1 MRTKAEK
8 PRTSRRWLAAALLLA
23 ACVGSTLGAWAVAVH
38 RRHRQAQEVSA
49 PAGPDDF
56 ATALGLVQRLAE
68 PPPPDPPS
76 SPPVYPPPRSGPE
89 VRRVSYT
96 REVRPILENACFGC
110 HGSDAR
116 TRKGGL
122 RLDARG
128 HAVRSA
134 IVPGDAARSLLLQKV
149 ACSEAD
155 GRMPPAAS
163 GKPALTGA
171 QIDLLRRWID
181 QGALYQEHWAFVP
194 PVRPAVPA
202 VRNRQWVRNPID
214 AFIVAEHEKHGL
226 TPAPEADRRTL
237 LRRLSYDLT
246 GLLPTPAEVEAFA
259 SSPPGAYEEWVDKLL
274 DSPHFGERMA
284 VLWLDLVRYADT
296 DGYSGDAQRSVWP
309 YRDWVINAF
318 NRNLP
323 FDQFTIRQL
332 AGDLV
337 PGATRQDL
345 VASGYNRLL
354 MTSNEACAN
363 EQERRAQYQADR
375 VRNVSTV
382 WLGLTLGCAECH
394 DHKFDPLT
402 ARNFYRLGAF
412 FADVQENGVGKPEPT
427 PMLTPAQEEVLAWH
441 DRRLR
446 RIEDRLRNLPGLE
459 PAVQDLDR
467 RAAEE
472 TAKGKDLPTE
482 VLAALQTKAADR
494 TPEQVRVLLW
504 HLQPDVP
511 DLKLTLVDLGAT
523 QFLRQLFLNSF
534 PVTLTTR
541 SGPRRVVRVLHRGN
555 YLDQSGEVVGPGLPE
570 VLSGG
575 YPLGDE
581 PTRLELAKW
590 LVAADNP
597 LVPRVFV
604 NHLWRIAFGKGL
616 VATPEDFGTRGSP
629 PTHPELL
636 DWLAVEFREGGWNV
650 KAMLRR
656 LVTSS
661 TYRQSSLVPAAE
673 RQRDPKNVWLA
684 RQDSWRFEAEFV
696 RDSALAAAGLLVDK
710 VGGPSV
716 SPYQPDGFWVD
727 KFYVTSQG
735 EDQHRRGLYTFWS
748 RNYLHPAMQ
757 LFDAPPRRTCCAE
770 RSRSATPLQS
780 LVLLNDPSC
789 VEAARVLAC
798 RVMRAA
804 PPSDRLACAFRLTL
818 AREPSPAE
826 SRVLEALYQRHLE
839 EFRRDRDRA
848 IALTSTGQ
856 APGAPDLDVAEWAA
870 WTSVVRAI
878 LNLHE
883 TVTRY

>member
-8 PRTSRRWLAAALLLA
+8 LHKGRRWLAVALLLA
-23 ACVGSTLGAWAVAVH
+23 AVPALRTWAVGVH
-38 RRHRQAQEVSA
+38 RRHRQARQVPA
-49 PAGPDDF
+49 PAVSDDL
-56 ATALGLVQRLAE
+56 AAALRLVQRLSLPPPPE
-68 PPPPDPPS
+68 PPP
-76 SPPVYPPPRSGPE
+76 SPPVFPPPRSGPE

-96 REVRPILENACFGC
+96 REVRPILEDNCFGC
-110 HGSDAR
+110 HGPDAR

-134 IVPGDAARSLLLQKV
+134 VIPGDAARSLLLKKV
-149 ACSEAD
+149 ACSEAA
-155 GRMPPAAS
+155 GRMPPPDS
-163 GKPALTGA
+163 GKPALAAA
-171 QIDLLRRWID
+171 QIELLRRWID
-181 QGALYQEHWAFVP
+181 QGAPYQEHWAFVP

-202 VRNRQWVRNPID
+202 VRKRQWVRNPID
-214 AFIVAEHEKHGL
+214 AFIAAGHEKHGL

-246 GLLPTPAEVEAFA
+246 GLLPTPAEVDAFA
-259 SSPPGAYEEWVDKLL
+259 SSPPEAYEEWVDRLL
-274 DSPHFGERMA
+274 NSPHFGERLA

-309 YRDWVINAF
+309 YRDWVVNAF

-337 PGATRQDL
+337 PGATPQDRI
-345 VASGYNRLL
+345 ASGYNRLL
-354 MTSNEACAN
+354 MTSDEACAN

-375 VRNVSTV
+375 VRNVSSV

-412 FADVQENGVGKPEPT
+412 FADVQEKGVGKPEPT

-441 DRRLR
+441 DRRIR
-446 RIEDRLRNLPGLE
+446 RLEDKLRNLPGLE
-459 PAVQDLDR
+459 QAIGDLDR
-467 RAAEE
+467 RAEAE
-472 TAKGKDLPTE
+472 AARGKEFPAE
-482 VLAALQTKAADR
+482 VLSAVLTKAAER
-494 TPEQVRVLLW
+494 TPEQVRTLLW
-504 HLQPDVP
+504 YFEPDVP
-511 DLKLTLVDLGAT
+511 DLKLTLVDLGMT
-523 QFLRQLFLNSF
+523 RIVRQLFANKF
-534 PVTLTTR
+534 PLTLTTR
-541 SGPRRVVRVLHRGN
+541 SGPRRVVRVLRRGN

-575 YPLGDE
+575 YPLGDQ
-581 PTRLELAKW
+581 PTRLDLAEW

-597 LVPRVFV
+597 LVARVFV

-636 DWLAVEFREGGWNV
+636 DWLAVEFRESGWNI
-650 KAMLRR
+650 KAMLRSI
-656 LVTSS
+656 VTSS
-661 TYRQSSLVPAAE
+661 AYRQGSLVPAAE
-673 RQRDPKNVWLA
+673 RERDPKNVWLA

-696 RDSALAAAGLLVDK
+696 RDNALAVAGLLVRTI
-710 VGGPSV
+710 GGPSV
-716 SPYQPDGFWVD
+716 NPYQPDGFWVD
-727 KFYVTSQG
+727 KAYVTSTG
-735 EDQHRRGLYTFWS
+735 EDQYRRGLYVFWS
-748 RNYLHPAMQ
+748 RNYLHPALQ

-780 LVLLNDPSC
+780 LEMLNDPSQ
-789 VEAARVLAC
+789 VEAARVFAC
-798 RVMRAA
+798 RVMREA
-804 PPSDRLACAFRLTL
+804 PPSGRLAHSFRLAL
-818 AREPSPAE
+818 AREPTPAE
-826 SRVLEALYQRHLE
+826 SRVLEALYERHLE

-848 IALTSTGQ
+848 VALTSAGQ
-856 APGAPDLDVAEWAA
+856 APGAPDLDVVEWAA
-870 WTSVVRAI
+870 WTSVARAI

-883 TVTRY
+883 TATRY